1 MEGVYDYGA
10 QTSVQFPFGFGLSYT
25 TFEYSNLKIDKK
37 EFLPGETLTITVN
50 VKNTGSVAGKEAV
63 LLFTSDLVASLSPDV
78 RRLREFK
85 KIDLKPGETKEVSFT
100 LNADDLA
107 FVNAEGKWTIEEG
120 EFRFQIGNITNTV
133 KCTKT
138 KNWDTPNK

>member
-1 MEGVYDYGA
+1 M
-10 QTSVQFPFGFGLSYT
+10 
-25 TFEYSNLKIDKK
+25 KIDKK